1 MAKKFILVLPD
12 AQVKPGV
19 DISHLEWMGRYIVKK
34 RPDVIVNLGDFAD
47 MESLSTWDIGK
58 KSFEGRRYV
67 NDIESAKRA
76 MNVLLA
82 PLRELQER
90 QRVNKKKVYSP
101 RMVTLLGNHCN
112 RIDRAIESDSKLEG
126 LISTDDL
133 QYNEAGWEVFPFLD
147 VVVIQGIAFSHY
159 FCTGAMGRPSSTAQA
174 QLNKQHMSCVAG
186 HQQGLQIATGKRADG
201 QLMTSIIAGSF
212 YLHEENYLGQQ
223 SNVHWRGALALHN
236 CEDGHFDLNLLPMSY
251 LEKRYGKGSK

>member
-1 MAKKFILVLPD
+1 MGKKFILVIPD

-19 DISHLEWMGRYIVKK
+19 DLSHLEWLGRYIVKK
-34 RPDVIVNLGDFAD
+34 RPDVIVNIGDFAD
-47 MESLSTWDIGK
+47 MESLSTWDVGK

-67 NDIESAKRA
+67 KDIDAA
-76 MNVLLA
+76 IHGMNLLLK
-82 PLRELQER
+82 PLKELQER
-90 QRVNKKKVYSP
+90 QRINKKKVYSP
-101 RMVTLLGNHCN
+101 RMVLTLGNHEN
-112 RIDRAIESDSKLEG
+112 RIDRAIESDAKLSG
-126 LISTDDL
+126 LMSVDDL
-133 QYNEAGWEVFPFLD
+133 EYEKFGWEVKQFLD
-147 VVVIQGIAFSHY
+147 VEVIQGIAFSHY

-201 QLMTSIIAGSF
+201 TLMTSIIAGSF

-251 LEKRYGKGSK
+251 LEKRYGKVK